1 MSSPRKVLVWD
12 LPTRLF
18 HWLLVVLVITAYV
31 SVKIG
36 GNAMRLHM
44 LSGYAVL
51 ALLLFR
57 LVWGFIGGWHARFS
71 SFISGPR
78 AIIAYLGQMMKK
90 DGKKHL
96 GHNPLGGWSVVFML
110 IALLVQTGT
119 GLFAN
124 DEIAT
129 TGPLADRVAESTS
142 LLLTRIHR
150 INEWVIIALVATHF
164 AAILFYFFYKKDNLV
179 RPMIWGTKIWD
190 EDARDGHASSIK
202 AAVILAAA
210 ATAVYFGIR

>member
-12 LPTRLF
+12 IPTRVF
-18 HWLLVVLVITAYV
+18 HWLLVMLVITSFV

-36 GNAMRLHM
+36 GNAMALHM
-44 LSGYAVL
+44 WSGYAVL

-57 LVWGFIGGWHARFS
+57 LVWGFIGGWHARFA
-71 SFISGPR
+71 SFISGPG
-78 AIIAYLGQMMKK
+78 AIISYLGQMLNKN
-90 DGKKHL
+90 GKKHL
-96 GHNPLGGWSVVFML
+96 GHNPLGGWSVILML
-110 IALLVQTGT
+110 LALLVQATT

-150 INEWVIIALVATHF
+150 INEWVLIALVVTHI
-164 AAILFYFFYKKDNLV
+164 AAILFYYFYKKDNLV
-179 RPMIWGTKIWD
+179 HPMIWGRKTWH

-202 AAVILAAA
+202 AAVIVAIAAA
-210 ATAVYFGIR
+210 AVYLIVK